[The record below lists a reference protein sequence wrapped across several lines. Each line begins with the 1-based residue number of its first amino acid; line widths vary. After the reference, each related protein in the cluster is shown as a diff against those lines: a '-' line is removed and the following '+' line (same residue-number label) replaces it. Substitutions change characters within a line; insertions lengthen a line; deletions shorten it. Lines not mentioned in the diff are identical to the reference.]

1 MLACAPGFERG
12 AVERP
17 LRGAIAS
24 AMDAHPE
31 TVITTLIDAL
41 PDGARVL
48 DLGAGAGTFPYG
60 SYPAL
65 DVTAVELR
73 PRPGS
78 AATRSR
84 RLVCGSGHELPF
96 QSAVFDLVIA
106 HWLFEHVDDLERTYD
121 EVARVVR
128 PGGLLAVAV
137 PNSHSFEDRM
147 YRFVSHVYKY
157 ALLHF
162 KKRIEHV
169 QVLTF
174 LSVNE
179 ALYGRGF
186 RLLSFAVDEGGYCW
200 LEVPQL
206 RRYRPAILGVLR
218 ALKGLGF
225 DAFRGANYRLLYER
239 MGAGERRIDYPRRVV
254 SSAREAASPGY
265 CT

>member
-1 MLACAPGFERG
+1 
-12 AVERP
+12 
-17 LRGAIAS
+17 
-24 AMDAHPE
+24 MDAHPA

-41 PDGARVL
+41 PGGARVL
-48 DLGAGAGTFPYG
+48 DLGAGAGTFPYA

-78 AATRSR
+78 AATASR
-84 RLVCGSGHELPF
+84 RLVCASGHELPF
-96 QSAVFDLVIA
+96 RSAVFDLVIA

-157 ALLHF
+157 VLLHF
-162 KKRIEHV
+162 EKRIEHV
-169 QVLTF
+169 QILTF
-174 LSVNE
+174 LSVND
-179 ALYGRGF
+179 ALYRRGF
-186 RLLSFAVDEGGYCW
+186 RLLRFAVEDGGYCW

-206 RRYRPAILGVLR
+206 RRFRPGILTALR
-218 ALKGLGF
+218 GLRRLGF
-225 DAFRGANYRLLYER
+225 DPFQGANYRLLFHKS
-239 MGAGERRIDYPRRVV
+239 AGNAEAGGRYLLE
-254 SSAREAASPGY
+254 SS
-265 CT
+265 